1 MPGLLLAPGCGLPQ
15 GKLPFMSV
23 IRVFPASNG
32 ASSHLRVKATERK
45 VGLEQVPSNWNA
57 AKKLSSSTLA
67 TQTFWAQLQK
77 APTLLCLFGLK
88 TRQSKQ
94 RQPFL
99 KACNFFKTTD
109 VQTSGHRTL
118 CKSSAPCTTGPFCLW
133 ALPPASGSWPKAS
146 SWLGQSLSLL
156 PHQPT
161 WCLVRHLWGML
172 LHWQTFAKEPPS
184 GAWWAH
190 PGRSSYP
197 SSSFSRTSPSSP
209 LSSFLQP

>member
-1 MPGLLLAPGCGLPQ
+1 MPGLLRIGQAALISFTVGGQPMKAIWILMNNKLPSSKGGNDLLAPGCGLPQ

-67 TQTFWAQLQK
+67 TQTFCAQLQK

-118 CKSSAPCTTGPFCLW
+118 CKSSAPCTTGPFCL
-133 ALPPASGSWPKAS
+133 
-146 SWLGQSLSLL
+146 
-156 PHQPT
+156 
-161 WCLVRHLWGML
+161 
-172 LHWQTFAKEPPS
+172 
-184 GAWWAH
+184 
-190 PGRSSYP
+190 
-197 SSSFSRTSPSSP
+197 
-209 LSSFLQP
+209 